1 MCCWFF
7 SVNIQ
12 LFHFYFLEHRKVL
25 SQNQCKNIALT
36 PTISKYRFP
45 IPSAPAWNVA
55 HSIREPEPDTSGNYQ
70 DPLGL
75 NELPIVAF
83 SSHFESTSGTM
94 SHNEGGSQTGC
105 AWLRLQSS
113 IYMAE
118 SMNKNGL
125 FHLPTLMLLL
135 LKREKKKVGGGC
147 ICLVSTW
154 LLLHAGSLSLSSYN
168 RTELCSLYLLPLL
181 LVLCAIATCDFRLLV
196 PLKTTKI
203 KE

>member
-1 MCCWFF
+1 M
-7 SVNIQ
+7 
-12 LFHFYFLEHRKVL
+12 L
-25 SQNQCKNIALT
+25 SQNQCKNLALT
-36 PTISKYRFP
+36 PTIAKYRFP
-45 IPSAPAWNVA
+45 IPSRPAWNVA

-118 SMNKNGL
+118 SMNKDGL

-135 LKREKKKVGGGC
+135 LKREKRKVGGGC
-147 ICLVSTW
+147 ICFVSTW
-154 LLLHAGSLSLSSYN
+154 LLLHAGSLSLS
-168 RTELCSLYLLPLL
+168 LSLKLKSDWAPLPLPSSSL
-181 LVLCAIATCDFRLLV
+181 ACPMWNGDMWL
-196 PLKTTKI
+196 
-203 KE
+203 